1 MWQMGLRGGEQV
13 DAGSYPERPGEADCS
28 YYMRTGTCR
37 FGMTCKFNHPPNR
50 ALVIFSFHNLLFLFV
65 LSVEHCM
72 PVSLLNFKRAYSLRK
87 VSRLCFLNSLLHM
100 LTVVVP

>member
-50 ALVIFSFHNLLFLFV
+50 ALVIFSFHFLFV
-65 LSVEHCM
+65 VSVCI
-72 PVSLLNFKRAYSLRK
+72 VS
-87 VSRLCFLNSLLHM
+87 
-100 LTVVVP
+100 